1 MSDHKHPHDHEHSH
15 GHDHDHNHD
24 EHEHTHSHSCGHD
37 HDHDHGHSCDHN
49 HSHDEQRSE
58 HHHDHGES
66 CGHHHAHNHQKES
79 GIKGIFKRSA
89 AWIKNNQRPLV
100 LGASALLATTALT
113 TVVPSGI
120 IPLLALGAGGL
131 YLMHKASDYALVD
144 FESFGEKRGMSAM
157 SLGIMTGVIHS
168 ASEAV
173 VSFSALADGAP
184 ELALSNIVGGSIVH
198 TLGILG
204 ATAAIAGI
212 GDKHSDRVGWK
223 FNSAVMAAGT
233 GALGAQLMGGELIP
247 GLGLGMAGFGLY
259 HLYKRVKGGEG
270 CSHDHGDGHSC
281 GHNHDHEHEHE
292 HSHSHSACGH
302 DHTHD
307 KSPKSRPAWVDGA
320 SAVLSLGALIAVSD
334 VVVSNILE
342 LSDQSG
348 ISHTVAGIGI
358 AAIGTA
364 LPEAIMTI
372 KAAMKKKTGFALG
385 NVMGCNITNTLLVGG
400 AIGAISGLDHLGV
413 DLADHLSNI
422 QVPESLR
429 PTNVEGMLNW
439 GAFIGSSALAVGVLS
454 AQGGKIKRWQG
465 VTAAALYAAYLT
477 TMTQVSDNPLLHCHF
492 HTSGELHCAN
502 DNSELNDM
510 EFEFSIEDLEEE
522 NGVPVI
528 ELE

>member
-1 MSDHKHPHDHEHSH
+1 VSEHEDPHDHKEHVHEHSC
-15 GHDHDHNHD
+15 
-24 EHEHTHSHSCGHD
+24 EHED
-37 HDHDHGHSCDHN
+37 HEHGHSC
-49 HSHDEQRSE
+49 SHDHSDHE
-58 HHHDHGES
+58 HHHSHEDHTG
-66 CGHHHAHNHQKES
+66 S
-79 GIKGIFKRSA
+79 GIKGFFKRSA
-89 AWIKNNQRPLV
+89 AWIQSHQRPLV

-120 IPLLALGAGGL
+120 LPLLALGAGGL

-259 HLYKRVKGGEG
+259 HLYKRVKGGEE
-270 CSHDHGDGHSC
+270 CTHDHGDGHSC
-281 GHNHDHEHEHE
+281 GHSHAHNHETEHDH
-292 HSHSHSACGH
+292 STNSHSACGH

-334 VVVSNILE
+334 VVVSNILD
-342 LSDQSG
+342 LSDKSG

-372 KAAMKKKTGFALG
+372 KAALKKKTGFALG

-400 AIGAISGLDHLGV
+400 AIGAISGLDSLGV

-429 PTNVEGMLNW
+429 PNNVEGMLNW

-454 AQGGKIKRWQG
+454 AQNGKIKRWQG

-477 TMTQVSDNPLLHCHF
+477 TMTQVSEKPLLHCHF
-492 HTSGELHCAN
+492 HAEGQIHCAN
-502 DNSELNDM
+502 DNSELD
-510 EFEFSIEDLEEE
+510 DQ
-522 NGVPVI
+522 
-528 ELE
+528 ELEFYFEDPEIDAPTIEID

>member
-1 MSDHKHPHDHEHSH
+1 MSEHEDPHDHKEHVHEHSCE
-15 GHDHDHNHD
+15 HDHQH
-24 EHEHTHSHSCGHD
+24 EHED
-37 HDHDHGHSCDHN
+37 HEHGHSC
-49 HSHDEQRSE
+49 SHDHSDHE
-58 HHHDHGES
+58 HHHSHEDHIG
-66 CGHHHAHNHQKES
+66 S
-79 GIKGIFKRSA
+79 GIKGFFKRSA
-89 AWIKNNQRPLV
+89 AWIQSHQRPLV

-120 IPLLALGAGGL
+120 LPLLALGAGGL

-259 HLYKRVKGGEG
+259 HLYKRVKGGEE
-270 CSHDHGDGHSC
+270 CTHDHGDGHSC
-281 GHNHDHEHEHE
+281 GHSHAHNHETEHDH
-292 HSHSHSACGH
+292 STNSHSACGH

-334 VVVSNILE
+334 VVVSNILD
-342 LSDQSG
+342 LSEKSG

-372 KAAMKKKTGFALG
+372 KAALKKKTGFALG

-400 AIGAISGLDHLGV
+400 AIGAISGLDSLGV

-429 PTNVEGMLNW
+429 PNNVEGMLNW

-454 AQGGKIKRWQG
+454 AQNGKIKRWQG

-477 TMTQVSDNPLLHCHF
+477 TMTQVSEKPLLHCHF
-492 HTSGELHCAN
+492 HAEGQKFIVQTITAS
-502 DNSELNDM
+502 
-510 EFEFSIEDLEEE
+510 
-522 NGVPVI
+522 
-528 ELE
+528 

>member
-24 EHEHTHSHSCGHD
+24 EET
-37 HDHDHGHSCDHN
+37 
-49 HSHDEQRSE
+49 SE
-58 HHHDHGES
+58 HHHEHDES
-66 CGHHHAHNHQKES
+66 CGHHHAHDYQKES
-79 GIKGIFKRSA
+79 GIKGLFKRSA

-120 IPLLALGAGGL
+120 VPLLALGAGGL

-281 GHNHDHEHEHE
+281 GHNHDHDHDHNHEHEHK

-429 PTNVEGMLNW
+429 PNSVEGMLNW
-439 GAFIGSSALAVGVLS
+439 GAFVGSSALAVGVLS

-465 VTAAALYAAYLT
+465 LTAAALYAAYLT
-477 TMTQVSDNPLLHCHF
+477 TMTQVSDKPLLHCHF
-492 HTSGELHCAN
+492 HASGQMHCAN
-502 DNSELNDM
+502 DNTELYDQDY
-510 EFEFSIEDLEEE
+510 EFYLEDFEEE
-522 NGVPVI
+522 NSVPVI

>member
-1 MSDHKHPHDHEHSH
+1 MSDCKKPHDHEGNEHDHSC
-15 GHDHDHNHD
+15 GHDHTDEDH
-24 EHEHTHSHSCGHD
+24 EHSHSCGH
-37 HDHDHGHSCDHN
+37 HHH
-49 HSHDEQRSE
+49 E
-58 HHHDHGES
+58 HHHGEHGCSHEHD
-66 CGHHHAHNHQKES
+66 HHHDGGGEAAS
-79 GIKGIFKRSA
+79 GIKGFFKRSA
-89 AWIKNNQRPLV
+89 AWIKEHQRPLV
-100 LGASALLATTALT
+100 LGASALLVTTALT
-113 TVVPSGI
+113 PVMSSGI
-120 IPLLALGAGGL
+120 LPLLGLGAAGL
-131 YLMHKASDYALVD
+131 YLMHKASDHALVD
-144 FESFGEKRGMSAM
+144 FESFGEKRGMSAI

-212 GDKHSDRVGWK
+212 GDKHSDRIGWK
-223 FNSAVMAAGT
+223 FNTAVMAAGT
-233 GALGAQLMGGELIP
+233 GALGAQLAGGELLP
-247 GLGLGMAGFGLY
+247 GLGAGMAGFGLY

-270 CSHDHGDGHSC
+270 CAHDHGDGHSC
-281 GHNHDHEHEHE
+281 GHNHDHDHE
-292 HSHSHSACGH
+292 HSHAHNHSACAH
-302 DHTHD
+302 EHAE

-334 VVVSNILE
+334 VVVRNILE

-400 AIGAISGLDHLGV
+400 AIGAISGLDNLGI
-413 DLADHLSNI
+413 DLAEHLSHI
-422 QVPESLR
+422 QVPESLQ
-429 PTNVEGMLNW
+429 PNNLEGALNW
-439 GAFIGSSALAVGVLS
+439 GAFIGSGVLAAGVLS

-465 VTAAALYAAYLT
+465 VTAAVLYATYLT
-477 TMTQVSDNPLLHCHF
+477 AMTQVSDNPLLHCHN
-492 HTSGELHCAN
+492 HGSELHCAN
-502 DNSELNDM
+502 DNE
-510 EFEFSIEDLEEE
+510 EFDDEYWDQYLEPDEDLPIVDFE
-522 NGVPVI
+522 
-528 ELE
+528 